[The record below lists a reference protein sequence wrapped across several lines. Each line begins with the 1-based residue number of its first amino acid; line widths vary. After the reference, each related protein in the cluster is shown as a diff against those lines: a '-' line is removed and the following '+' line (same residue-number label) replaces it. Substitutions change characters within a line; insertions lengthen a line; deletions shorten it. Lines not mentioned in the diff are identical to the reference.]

1 MYTWLRPLINVRKK
15 KKTALAIDKVY
26 PNINHLA
33 EIMID
38 YIDNPG
44 KIEEHSHNARKRVET
59 DFNWDDRDEQI
70 FKLLEY

>member
-1 MYTWLRPLINVRKK
+1 MLID
-15 KKTALAIDKVY
+15 TS
-26 PNINHLA
+26 HLA

-38 YIDNPG
+38 YIDHPG